1 MTGNPWE
8 YLRRVMCNELDQ
20 QVHPAAP
27 QRGLKGL
34 LAPHPLVCF
43 FLLAYDVAKDK
54 GPAFSLGLLTVILTV
69 IGYESRS
76 PSPLRASFWWLGS
89 TWP

>member
-1 MTGNPWE
+1 VTGNPWE

-34 LAPHPLVCF
+34 LAHHPLVVFLHAYLNAF
-43 FLLAYDVAKDK
+43 FENGYRNSIDEAIRSYRKVDV
-54 GPAFSLGLLTVILTV
+54 SN
-69 IGYESRS
+69 YEEDRELSRLNCCY
-76 PSPLRASFWWLGS
+76 SPL
-89 TWP
+89 T